1 MYGMKKRNQ
10 LNKKELRSEEVS
22 AKAFEVYSNSD
33 LYFYEDQ
40 NGSIYLD
47 NQDGYCSIVGDL
59 EDLDQLLVEY
69 GKECE

>member
-10 LNKKELRSEEVS
+10 LNKKELRAEEVS

-40 NGSIYLD
+40 NSNIYLD
-47 NQDGYCSIVGDL
+47 NQDGYCFIMGDL
-59 EDLDQLLVEY
+59 EDLDQLLIEY
-69 GKECE
+69 GRGCE